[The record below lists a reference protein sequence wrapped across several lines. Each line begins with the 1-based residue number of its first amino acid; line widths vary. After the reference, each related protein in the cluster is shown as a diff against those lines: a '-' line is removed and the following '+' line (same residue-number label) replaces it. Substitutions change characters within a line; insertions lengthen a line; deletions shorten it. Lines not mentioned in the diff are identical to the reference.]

1 LVEDCLISCSNKASH
16 DHKWTRPSMLGPSNR
31 VDVYSMLR
39 VVASLLEA
47 SLEVTSGIVKS

>member
-1 LVEDCLISCSNKASH
+1 
-16 DHKWTRPSMLGPSNR
+16 MLGPSNR